1 MVVRLAR
8 REGLSAMNPYHIA
21 GTTLTTNTPSRSS
34 TPDALL
40 WQYYLAHASKT
51 ITASST
57 DPAHTRMWAESVPTI
72 AFSNA
77 VVSHALMAFSAF
89 CLCAAPASTL
99 RKNELRATAERHY
112 YRSVKLLRRSLAT
125 AGEREAD
132 IVLACVMVLIP
143 CGLALVRDNEGRF
156 AYSRDWLCHLRGWRV
171 IGASVYGVLGQSQ
184 ADAAPASS
192 KLIPYPQPGIPEACD
207 LPQRGLKSD
216 ESRIFSMPLMEEI
229 QRSWPGAMARLKSAV
244 ESHCKLDIDGGDD
257 AAAADATV
265 YTSAITALEHVVDYI
280 LAYPVTNLFRA
291 VFIWPIWA
299 PPDFIE
305 LLLRQDGMALAI
317 YAHWLVLTMA
327 LDDLWW
333 LKGFGSGQIEKLSE
347 WAARVGGPDFDGLWT
362 WPVEMLDAR
371 HRLV

>member
-1 MVVRLAR
+1 
-8 REGLSAMNPYHIA
+8 
-21 GTTLTTNTPSRSS
+21 
-34 TPDALL
+34 
-40 WQYYLAHASKT
+40 
-51 ITASST
+51 
-57 DPAHTRMWAESVPTI
+57 MWAESVPTI

-77 VVSHALMAFSAF
+77 VVSHALMSFSAF
-89 CLCAAPASTL
+89 CLCAAPASTS

-132 IVLACVMVLIP
+132 VVLACVMVLIP
-143 CGLALVRDNEGRF
+143 CGLALVRDNEGGF
-156 AYSRDWLCHLRGWRV
+156 AYSQDWLCHLRGWRV
-171 IGASVYGVLGQSQ
+171 IGASIYGVLGQSQ
-184 ADAAPASS
+184 ADAATASS

-207 LPQRGLKSD
+207 LPQQGAEGDGAWML
-216 ESRIFSMPLMEEI
+216 EMPLMEEI
-229 QRSWPGAMARLKSAV
+229 QRSWPEAMARLKSAV
-244 ESHCKLDIDGGDD
+244 DSHCEHDIDGGGDAAA

-265 YTSAITALEHVVDYI
+265 YTSAITALERVVDYI
-280 LAYPVTNLFRA
+280 LAYPVANLFRA

-333 LKGFGSGQIEKLSE
+333 LKGFGSGQIERLSA
-347 WAARVGGPDFDGLWT
+347 WAARMGRPGFDELWT